1 MRTIVYSPDPILER
15 TCNIVDQFDSSL
27 LELSEEMI
35 ELMYKHKGVGIS
47 APQVGELLR
56 VIAFMPID
64 TVADYPKPPRI
75 LVNPIIYDFSK
86 NFSEEW
92 EGCLSLP
99 GLSVKISRPD
109 WIDVH
114 AQDEYGNEFNERF
127 NFLQSRII
135 QHEINHLDG
144 ILISRYQTYNNIK
157 LLIS

>member
-1 MRTIVYSPDPILER
+1 MRTIVYSPDPILEK
-15 TCNIVDQFDSSL
+15 TSLLVDQFDSSL

-64 TVADYPKPPRI
+64 AAADYPKPPRI

-99 GLSVKISRPD
+99 GLCVKISRPD

-157 LLIS
+157 LLI